1 MRVGFGAVKQRQGL
15 TLTSVR
21 AVALGL
27 LISLPAAAV
36 WPLLLTE
43 FGAPAASVAEVA
55 FLAIYV
61 WWVSGGG
68 PPARLRT
75 VRVGCFRRTHL
86 SGREWGW
93 GILAALTFAATVHAA
108 IVLLFRLE
116 PFPAQAF
123 HRGYALTV
131 IPSPFLQWVVCVVA
145 ALSAAVCEET
155 GFRGYLQWPIESA
168 GAPRLAVLMS
178 AVFFTL
184 VHVNKSWA
192 LLSMVPIVFGAGV
205 LLGSLARASGTL
217 LFGMLGHW
225 IMDIGLFA
233 YWWAQIAGTFSER
246 PISKTGWDR
255 AFTIECAVFIVVLTV
270 LVTAILRLQRLAAT
284 ADARLAR
291 EPAAR

>member
-1 MRVGFGAVKQRQGL
+1 MKQLPGV
-15 TLTSVR
+15 TPTSVR
-21 AVALGL
+21 AVVFGL
-27 LISLPAAAV
+27 LIAMPAAAV

-86 SGREWGW
+86 SGSEWGW

-116 PFPAQAF
+116 PFPAQTF
-123 HRGYALTV
+123 HRGYALTA
-131 IPSPFLQWVVCVVA
+131 IPSPFLQWVVCVVSA
-145 ALSAAVCEET
+145 VSAAVCEET
-155 GFRGYLQWPIESA
+155 GFRGYLQRPIESA
-168 GAPRLAVLMS
+168 GAPKLAVLMS
-178 AVFFTL
+178 AVVFTL
-184 VHVNKSWA
+184 AHFNKSWA

-225 IMDIGLFA
+225 IMDIGLFV

-255 AFTIECAVFIVVLTV
+255 AFTVECAVFIVVLTV
-270 LVTAILRLQRLAAT
+270 LVSAILRLQKLAAT
-284 ADARLAR
+284 ADTRFAR
-291 EPAAR
+291 EPAGR